1 MNEKLPLW
9 KLNMYADFDSPE
21 YKNDAQVMADRTK
34 ALGNLVKSNNLWT
47 DSPLKALEE
56 SLSMISEAFEYYENL
71 ESYTY
76 CRYSTNTADAKA
88 MAELNRLEEA
98 ALPLKQAMV
107 LFNNRLA
114 ESGTNKMDWQKS
126 PILAEYLFFLTESLK
141 DQKYQMAPE
150 LEDLAADLSRP
161 GGSAWSRLQETLSS
175 TLKTEWEPG
184 EWKTVTQLRL
194 MGSDSDRN
202 IRKRA
207 WEKELKCWESAETAL
222 AAALNGV
229 KGFAHTINSRR
240 GYDSTLQR
248 SISQARM
255 APETLNAMIE
265 AMKESLPD
273 FRRYLKTKA
282 SKMGL
287 ETLSWYDII
296 APMGGGSKK
305 WSWKESREFIV
316 DNFASLSPEYA
327 SFGKKAFDEG
337 WIDAQPRE
345 GKVGGAY
352 CIGFPRQK
360 ESRILTNFDGA
371 FTDVSTIAHELG
383 HGWHGEVLKDAPAL
397 HRDYPM
403 TLAETASIFSEIL
416 VFQAYYAKADR
427 AEKESLLESSLS
439 DSNQVIVDILSRFLF
454 EQELM
459 KRRAQGELTAE
470 ELKEIMLKAQDDTYG
485 DALNKEERHP
495 WVWAVKGHY
504 YGQDLGFYNFPYAFG
519 LLFGWGLYSLYEEM
533 GADFEPLYR
542 KVLLMTGKA
551 TAEECAAAA
560 GIDISSK
567 AFWQRSLSMIT
578 RQIDDFC
585 RED

>member
-495 WVWAVKGHY
+495 WMWAVKGHY